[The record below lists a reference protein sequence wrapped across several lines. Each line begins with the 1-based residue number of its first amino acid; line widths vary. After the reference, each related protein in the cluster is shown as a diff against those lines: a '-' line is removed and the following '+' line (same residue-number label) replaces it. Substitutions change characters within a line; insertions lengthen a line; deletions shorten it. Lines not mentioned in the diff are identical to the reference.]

1 MLNIDKIEKFK
12 EFPSFF
18 EYLKI
23 SSIDN
28 LEILLPFIIIVFI
41 FSNSIINFLL
51 LFFIY
56 LIANG
61 AMQYRIDKKLFVVLK
76 KINYD

>member
-12 EFPSFF
+12 EFPSFL

-61 AMQYRIDKKLFVVLK
+61 IIQYRIDKKLFNVLK
-76 KINYD
+76 KVNNE

>member
-1 MLNIDKIEKFK
+1 MLNVDKIEKFK

-18 EYLKI
+18 EFLKI

-61 AMQYRIDKKLFVVLK
+61 IMQYRIDKKLFNVLK
-76 KINYD
+76 KVNNE

>member
-1 MLNIDKIEKFK
+1 MLNIDKIEKLK
-12 EFPSFF
+12 EFPSFL

-23 SSIDN
+23 SSLDN

-51 LFFIY
+51 LFFVY

-61 AMQYRIDKKLFVVLK
+61 IMQYRIDKKIFNVLK
-76 KINYD
+76 KVNNE